1 MISLADAGVRQTIL
15 DRIAKVTPASKRQ
28 WGRMTAHEMI
38 CHLNDS
44 FGLALGGRQASMASG
59 VFQRTFMKWF
69 ALNVPIKWPKGIATR
84 PEMEQG
90 AAALRRGNSKATAL
104 SSCSLLGASAMRV
117 RVLRRS
123 SIPSLGSCGKT
134 SGCAGAISTLTI
146 IYGSSAR
153 EGYSCSPRLSAPRT
167 PAGPASH

>member
-1 MISLADAGVRQTIL
+1 MITLADAGVRQTIL
-15 DRIAKVTPASKRQ
+15 DRIAKVTPASTRQ

-69 ALNVPIKWPKGIATR
+69 ALNVPIEWPKGIATR

-90 AAALRRGNSKATAL
+90 TGGTPPREFEGDRAQLVQLIERFCDARTNFEKQQHPIFGVMRKDEWMRWGYLHADHHLRQF
-104 SSCSLLGASAMRV
+104 GA
-117 RVLRRS
+117 
-123 SIPSLGSCGKT
+123 
-134 SGCAGAISTLTI
+134 
-146 IYGSSAR
+146 
-153 EGYSCSPRLSAPRT
+153 
-167 PAGPASH
+167 